1 MKKLLLIVVMAF
13 CAESLM
19 AREPFGMN
27 LRIIPGGPLKMIEEK
42 IRVHRV
48 KSCREYRI
56 ELIDGTKIKDQTA
69 LLSFDGQ
76 GRLLGEIAY
85 DNKKPLSKTTC
96 RYERGRLV
104 SYDFEAFGGDEDSFS
119 YVFGYDVKNHM
130 NKQCCGSAELRN
142 YGFTYDVKGRLIERR
157 GKTTSGEG
165 KAWEDADRFAYRYNE
180 RGNLSTEVFY
190 YRETEKYRRIFF
202 YEGGRL
208 VRVELKHRDGSTV
221 YRFKYDSRG
230 LVREMAESS
239 PGGMKTF
246 LYEYGL

>member
-85 DNKKPLSKTTC
+85 DNKKPLSKT
-96 RYERGRLV
+96 
-104 SYDFEAFGGDEDSFS
+104 FIDE
-119 YVFGYDVKNHM
+119 
-130 NKQCCGSAELRN
+130 
-142 YGFTYDVKGRLIERR
+142 
-157 GKTTSGEG
+157 
-165 KAWEDADRFAYRYNE
+165 KAKEWADRVSVYR
-180 RGNLSTEVFY
+180 NLLTLC
-190 YRETEKYRRIFF
+190 EKGILRKISSE
-202 YEGGRL
+202 EGGVYLL
-208 VRVELKHRDGSTV
+208 VNQKEKKQHMHFQCRHCHRVIC
-221 YRFKYDSRG
+221 
-230 LVREMAESS
+230 
-239 PGGMKTF
+239 
-246 LYEYGL
+246 